1 MAIKIVQ
8 KRSLATEKNIKGNH
22 LLFVLS
28 DVALK
33 TFPFIKELDRKLK
46 RTHKK
51 IASLAKEP
59 VTIEVQ
65 DGRLLSFVILDKK
78 INTFQRHTLLRK
90 AIQPLVAENPETLV
104 ISVCGDEA
112 SKEMNARAAVYVTL
126 MNSQGL
132 PTRKKETTKKNIKSI
147 ELFGIEVKDKFSE
160 EIAVVTGN
168 TLTRELTILPPN
180 ELTPSIYR
188 TKIKS
193 LAKSNGWKLDR
204 KSTRLNSSHT

>member
-104 ISVCGDEA
+104 ISVWGEIG
-112 SKEMNARAAVYVTL
+112 RAHV
-126 MNSQGL
+126 
-132 PTRKKETTKKNIKSI
+132 
-147 ELFGIEVKDKFSE
+147 
-160 EIAVVTGN
+160 
-168 TLTRELTILPPN
+168 
-180 ELTPSIYR
+180 
-188 TKIKS
+188 
-193 LAKSNGWKLDR
+193 
-204 KSTRLNSSHT
+204 